1 MIPLTTT
8 ISGKCMDLP
17 AQMFPWEGKS
27 QGDSRGREFLAL
39 VSHGGEKPNLKVFKS
54 NQEIWK

>member
-1 MIPLTTT
+1 
-8 ISGKCMDLP
+8 MDLP

-27 QGDSRGREFLAL
+27 QGDSTGREFLAL